1 MKNKYVKFYVNS
13 YAGDIQYRKYY
24 EGIVAHQ
31 DFINDGD
38 VYHTLGLI
46 IPLSQMELVAD
57 VNAKP
62 NLVINE
68 RQTRTVK
75 ETEADRKIQAFQ
87 EYIDSRL
94 VRVHEA
100 IREMRRA
107 RACFDPQAYLD
118 RFNELAEFSL
128 AAYKVYIKADETSAA
143 NDVRQRFTGAV
154 SSICLDIYDAP
165 TRSQLKRMLSQK

>member
-1 MKNKYVKFYVNS
+1 MKNKYVRFYINDK
-13 YAGDIQYRKYY
+13 AGSIPFRKHY
-24 EGIVAHQ
+24 EGIVASA
-31 DFINDGD
+31 DFIDDGE
-38 VYHTLGLI
+38 VFHILGLTV
-46 IPLSQMELVAD
+46 PMSQMELVAD

-68 RQTRTVK
+68 RQTRTPK

-87 EYIDSRL
+87 VYIDSRL
-94 VRVHEA
+94 VRVHET

-128 AAYKVYIKADETSAA
+128 AAYKVHIKADETSVAK
-143 NDVRQRFTGAV
+143 DVRQRFTGAV
-154 SSICLDIYDAP
+154 SSICLDIYNAP